1 MYNNIIIGL
10 DYFLHKNSKYKPQD
24 IPEYIL
30 YRYTPQHIIP
40 MTMALYCSRYN
51 QISNLDQTMISEM
64 LDFGKLYFLLSRI
77 LPCTPKHLIIGYSKE
92 EWDLIEK
99 NEKTIYSVFVD
110 RKLFFETNH
119 LVKNKYLS
127 ERPQVFEVSP
137 SCPGRIGRWLGW
149 KIIKSYMENNP
160 NIEIQNLLSNTDN
173 KEIFFQSFYN
183 PS

>member
-1 MYNNIIIGL
+1 M
-10 DYFLHKNSKYKPQD
+10 
-24 IPEYIL
+24 
-30 YRYTPQHIIP
+30 
-40 MTMALYCSRYN
+40 
-51 QISNLDQTMISEM
+51 
-64 LDFGKLYFLLSRI
+64 
-77 LPCTPKHLIIGYSKE
+77 
-92 EWDLIEK
+92 
-99 NEKTIYSVFVD
+99 
-110 RKLFFETNH
+110 FFETNH